1 MSIMPW
7 VLALIGVLTPL
18 CVGAQTPDEFG
29 GVRTG
34 DMVRVR
40 TSDGQLLAGRFAT
53 SSLSS
58 PALRVAEEWNLLRS
72 TGWTRS
78 GCAAPARSW
87 ELSSAR
93 L

>member
-1 MSIMPW
+1 MPW
-7 VLALIGVLTPL
+7 VLVLIGVRTPL
-18 CVGAQTPDEFG
+18 CLGAQTPNDFG

-58 PALRVAEEWNLLRS
+58 PALWVAKEVEPVALDEVDSLWVR
-72 TGWTRS
+72 GTR
-78 GCAAPARSW
+78 AKL